1 MYRQENFFISDM
13 FFCVFVYN
21 KRLFENTAAVD
32 FTFTSTFFLHCEK
45 ARVIFFFL
53 SLIETKSIRVKY
65 HLKKKKNYI

>member
-45 ARVIFFFL
+45 ARVIFSF
-53 SLIETKSIRVKY
+53 S
-65 HLKKKKNYI
+65 H